1 MISKKYDDEFRK
13 QIVDLVKSKIKTVN
27 EVVGEYGVS
36 DVTIYNWIK
45 KYNKSSSFRS
55 EDQLTDSQKELKEL
69 KKKLKQIEEENEI
82 LKKAMAIF
90 SKLTK

>member
-36 DVTIYNWIK
+36 DVTIYSWIK
-45 KYNKSSSFRS
+45 KYNKSSSFRA

-90 SKLTK
+90 SKLTR